1 MHTKKRIHEH
11 ESPAEKRGFF
21 YATNMK
27 IAIQGTL
34 GSFHEMAT
42 RNYFRDEITLLPCDS
57 FEELTAT
64 LAGHEADYGCLAI
77 ENSLVG
83 SILRNYRLILENP
96 VKIIGEEYLRIRQNL
111 LALPGQSLD
120 DIKEVHSHP
129 MAIEQC
135 KEFFRQHPHITLI
148 NSIDTALSAR
158 EISEKQ
164 IHGRGAIGSSLAGDL
179 YQLDTLASGIETNKE
194 NYTRFLIL
202 SHRNNGSIQNETI
215 NKSSLC
221 FALPHKTGSL
231 SKVLSIIAFYEIN
244 LTKIESSPIMGELW
258 RYHFYADV
266 MFDDYDRYRQC
277 LAAIGPLTVDLQIL
291 GEYKHGADSLKDIH
305 KINASSKLINNNPT
319 KI

>member
-1 MHTKKRIHEH
+1 MHLWQIFK
-11 ESPAEKRGFF
+11 
-21 YATNMK
+21 NMK

-34 GSFHEMAT
+34 GSFHEMAS
-42 RNYFRDEITLLPCDS
+42 RNYFRDDISLLPCET
-57 FEELTAT
+57 FEELTGK
-64 LAGHEADYGCLAI
+64 LANHHADYGCLAI

-83 SILRNYRLILENP
+83 SILRNFRLILENP
-96 VKIIGEEYLRIRQNL
+96 VKIVGEEYLRIRQNL
-111 LALPGQSLD
+111 LALPGQTLG
-120 DIKEVHSHP
+120 DIREVHSHP

-135 KEFFRQHPHITLI
+135 KEFFRNHPHITLI

-158 EISEKQ
+158 EISEEQ
-164 IHGRGAIGSSLAGDL
+164 ISGRGAIGSSLAGDL
-179 YQLDTLASGIETNKE
+179 YQLDTLAAGIETNKE

-202 SHRNNGSIQNETI
+202 SHRNNGTVHHETV
-215 NKSSLC
+215 NKASLC

-266 MFDDYDRYRQC
+266 MFDDCDRYRQC
-277 LAAIGPLTVDLQIL
+277 LTAIEPLTVDLKIL
-291 GEYKHGADSLKDIH
+291 GEYAHGADSLNDIH
-305 KINASSKLINNNPT
+305 KINTSSKLINSNPT

>member
-1 MHTKKRIHEH
+1 
-11 ESPAEKRGFF
+11 
-21 YATNMK
+21 MK

-42 RNYFRDEITLLPCDS
+42 RNYFRDDITLLPCNT
-57 FEELTAT
+57 FEELTGK
-64 LAGHEADYGCLAI
+64 LASHEADYGCLAI

-83 SILRNYRLILENP
+83 SILRNYRLIMENP

-111 LALPGQSLD
+111 LALPGQTIADLR
-120 DIKEVHSHP
+120 EVHSHP

-135 KEFFRQHPHITLI
+135 KEFFRHYPHITLI

-158 EISEKQ
+158 EISEHQ
-164 IHGRGAIGSSLAGDL
+164 IRGRGAIGSSLAAKL
-179 YQLDTLASGIETNKE
+179 YNLDTVAAGIETNKE

-202 SHRNNGSIQNETI
+202 SHQNNGATHHRAN
-215 NKSSLC
+215 NKASLC
-221 FALPHKTGSL
+221 FALPHQTGSL

-266 MFDDYDRYRQC
+266 MFDDSDRYRQC
-277 LAAIGPLTVDLQIL
+277 LTAIGPLTVDLQIL
-291 GEYKHGADSLKDIH
+291 GEYAHGAASLQDIH
-305 KINASSKLINNNPT
+305 KLKLPVHQKHKT
-319 KI
+319 A